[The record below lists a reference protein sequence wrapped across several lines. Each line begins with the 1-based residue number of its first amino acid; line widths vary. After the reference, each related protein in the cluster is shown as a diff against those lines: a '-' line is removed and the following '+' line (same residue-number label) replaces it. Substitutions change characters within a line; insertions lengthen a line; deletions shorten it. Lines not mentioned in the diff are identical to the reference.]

1 MGNFNVEDA
10 VKNQE
15 KEQNYGS
22 QEAMAKAKEN
32 LAEQKLRK
40 ETAEIERRLS
50 QSKSSTED
58 AVKALRM
65 ARVREKAQKAYLEAL
80 NKADA
85 DFCRAFKLFVSENC
99 VTAAAH
105 EHSCAGWNSDC
116 FLSVIDNYFDFI
128 FHFLFRASSFFS

>member
-65 ARVREKAQKAYLEAL
+65 ARVREKAQKAYLESL

-85 DFCRAFKLFVSENC
+85 DFEATGNYKAYDE
-99 VTAAAH
+99 AARKAC
-105 EHSCAGWNSDC
+105 EERDKAIAEGKREIYGEDSWR
-116 FLSVIDNYFDFI
+116 Y
-128 FHFLFRASSFFS
+128 

>member
-1 MGNFNVEDA
+1 MEKFNVEDA

-15 KEQNYGS
+15 KEQNFGS

-85 DFCRAFKLFVSENC
+85 DFDATGNYKAYDDASCKAREERDK
-99 VTAAAH
+99 TITDGKH
-105 EHSCAGWNSDC
+105 EIYGEDAWR
-116 FLSVIDNYFDFI
+116 Y
-128 FHFLFRASSFFS
+128 

>member
-15 KEQNYGS
+15 KEQSYGS

-32 LAEQKLRK
+32 LAEQKLRR

-50 QSKSSTED
+50 QSKSNTED

-65 ARVREKAQKAYLEAL
+65 ARKKEAAQKAYLEAL
-80 NKADA
+80 NKAESDFEATGNYKAYDDA
-85 DFCRAFKLFVSENC
+85 SQKARDERDKTVAEGKREIYGED
-99 VTAAAH
+99 A
-105 EHSCAGWNSDC
+105 WK
-116 FLSVIDNYFDFI
+116 Y
-128 FHFLFRASSFFS
+128 

>member
-32 LAEQKLRK
+32 LAEQRLRK

-65 ARVREKAQKAYLEAL
+65 ARVREKAQKAYLESL

-85 DFCRAFKLFVSENC
+85 DFEATGNYKAYDEASRKACEERDKAIADGK
-99 VTAAAH
+99 H
-105 EHSCAGWNSDC
+105 EIYGEDHWR
-116 FLSVIDNYFDFI
+116 Y
-128 FHFLFRASSFFS
+128 

>member
-65 ARVREKAQKAYLEAL
+65 ARVREKAQKAYLESL

-85 DFCRAFKLFVSENC
+85 DFEA
-99 VTAAAH
+99 T
-105 EHSCAGWNSDC
+105 G
-116 FLSVIDNYFDFI
+116 NYKAYDE
-128 FHFLFRASSFFS
+128 ASRKAIEERDKAIAEGKREIYGEDSWRY